1 MSEASSTIDNHPPAC
16 QATRKDGR
24 PCTVRALIGS
34 AWCFAHDPERA
45 AQRAEARRKGGHG
58 KARLARVERL
68 VPGTLRPVLA
78 LLLSALNETHAG
90 GLDPKVAGA
99 LAALAGA
106 IVRTYQAGAL
116 EDRLTELEAQIATLT
131 RDRDRRLV

>member
-1 MSEASSTIDNHPPAC
+1 MSEASSTIGNHPPAC

-24 PCTVRALIGS
+24 PCSVRALTGS

-45 AQRAEARRKGGHG
+45 AQRAEARRKGGRG

-78 LLLSALNETHAG
+78 LLLTTLEETHRG
-90 GLDPKVAGA
+90 DLDPKVAGA
-99 LAALAGA
+99 LAAVAGA
-106 IVRTYQAGAL
+106 VCRVYQAGVV
-116 EDRLTELEAQIATLT
+116 EDRLAELEAQIATLT
-131 RDRDRRLV
+131 RDRRPA